1 MLRRRYRPVCRKS
14 SEIRWH
20 VPHPLKHSVCT
31 VTHHL
36 SSHLCDSLLTFQVV
50 WLSPGKLDLTH
61 NPMYLESCSLSVWV
75 RCHSSF
81 IPENSLLCGPSHPCT
96 HRAYTWLV
104 PTPYSFPRV
113 EKFILGRDFVL
124 YYLAQVMASSWHSNI
139 GEMMTQLECALKA
152 QVKKTRSHS
161 ADDGKPLVKRMILSD
176 ASLWDIHLPS
186 VQRVDSLGHGHYKQ
200 ES

>member
-1 MLRRRYRPVCRKS
+1 MARATS
-14 SEIRWH
+14 SETRCVH
-20 VPHPLKHSVCT
+20 CHS
-31 VTHHL
+31 
-36 SSHLCDSLLTFQVV
+36 SSLLSLMWFPSHVSSCMTFS
-50 WLSPGKLDLTH
+50 WKAWLTH

-139 GEMMTQLECALKA
+139 GEMVTQLECALKA

-161 ADDGKPLVKRMILSD
+161 AGDGRPLVKRMILSD